1 MCSMTTTW
9 LVRCGDGARDIDEAV
24 SRGIITVDFP
34 EATDV
39 TGLPVE
45 EIAVQLATTKT
56 RTAISRLAE
65 MLYAFANEID
75 EGDAIISSDRA
86 RRQVVVGRVAGPY
99 EWVEGDD
106 RRAQHHTRK
115 VDLERAVGLGRPSR
129 DGQEHRAALSAQG
142 AALPGS
148 GDGAQPHRGGRGIG
162 HARGLLAAA
171 AQDRRTRSIDLRLEG
186 ASRNERLCTLV
197 LHHPAAVTSSARTP
211 NLPRLRI
218 ASKSGA
224 ASAVVADARPSSL

>member
-1 MCSMTTTW
+1 MTTTW

-86 RRQVVVGRVAGPY
+86 RRQVVVGRVVGPY
-99 EWVEGDD
+99 EWVEGDPVQL
-106 RRAQHHTRK
+106 QHHTRK
-115 VDLERAVGLGRPSR
+115 VVWNARWGWDDLPETVKNTVLHYQRKVLRFPDQETALNLTEEAEASGMPAVYSPPPRKTPN
-129 DGQEHRAALSAQG
+129 SA
-142 AALPGS
+142 
-148 GDGAQPHRGGRGIG
+148 
-162 HARGLLAAA
+162 
-171 AQDRRTRSIDLRLEG
+171 IDLRLEG
-186 ASRNERLCTLV
+186 ASRNERLCSSCFIIRPLSEFRED
-197 LHHPAAVTSSARTP
+197 AATCRVCE
-211 NLPRLRI
+211 
-218 ASKSGA
+218 
-224 ASAVVADARPSSL
+224 

>member
-1 MCSMTTTW
+1 MTTTW

-24 SRGIITVDFP
+24 SRGIVTVDFP

-45 EIAVQLATTKT
+45 EIAVQLASTKT

-86 RRQVVVGRVAGPY
+86 RRQVVVGRIAGPY

-106 RRAQHHTRK
+106 VEQQHTRK
-115 VDLERAVGLGRPSR
+115 VIWNARWGWDDLPETVKN
-129 DGQEHRAALSAQG
+129 
-142 AALPGS
+142 
-148 GDGAQPHRGGRGIG
+148 
-162 HARGLLAAA
+162 
-171 AQDRRTRSIDLRLEG
+171 T
-186 ASRNERLCTLV
+186 V
-197 LHHPAAVTSSARTP
+197 LHYQRKV
-211 NLPRLRI
+211 LRFPDQET
-218 ASKSGA
+218 A
-224 ASAVVADARPSSL
+224 LN

>member
-1 MCSMTTTW
+1 MTTTW

-86 RRQVVVGRVAGPY
+86 RRQVVVGRVVGPY
-99 EWVEGDD
+99 EWVEGDP
-106 RRAQHHTRK
+106 AQLQHHTRK
-115 VDLERAVGLGRPSR
+115 VVWNARWGWDDLPETVKNTVLHYQRKVLRFPDQETALNLTEEAEASGMPAVYSPPPRKTPN
-129 DGQEHRAALSAQG
+129 SA
-142 AALPGS
+142 
-148 GDGAQPHRGGRGIG
+148 
-162 HARGLLAAA
+162 
-171 AQDRRTRSIDLRLEG
+171 IDLRLEG
-186 ASRNERLCTLV
+186 ASRNERLCSSCFIIRPLSEFRED
-197 LHHPAAVTSSARTP
+197 AATCRVCE
-211 NLPRLRI
+211 
-218 ASKSGA
+218 
-224 ASAVVADARPSSL
+224 